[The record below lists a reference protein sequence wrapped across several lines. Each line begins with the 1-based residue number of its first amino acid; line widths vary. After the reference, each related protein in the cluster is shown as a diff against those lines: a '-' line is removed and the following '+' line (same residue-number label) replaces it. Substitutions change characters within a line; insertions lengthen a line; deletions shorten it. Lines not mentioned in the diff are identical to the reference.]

1 MPLVQMRE
9 PNYLGAGPTFG
20 PRGAKAVLKYN
31 GLLMND
37 RRRMD
42 RIVITEAGGLDDPD
56 VRDARDPNPDRDGET
71 PLDALYSGR
80 TITLKGYIQA
90 GNVDMMDK
98 LWSDLK
104 DAFDDLAESPLNFR
118 WYDWIDEFTDSGA
131 LGDYTYETGSG
142 LVIASDGSGLS
153 PTTTALKRM
162 YLSIG
167 PRFVYK
173 DLEMTAKVNQANYGS
188 QGFRFVMARNGAAQR
203 LVVGTDAGAWY
214 VRKVVGGV
222 STDLTSVGVAVPIP
236 PGVTA
241 PYWMRVRKEGNLITA
256 FMYYTESDD
265 SPPLPG
271 AGGYGT
277 FTYTLAGGDATMFGA
292 GVQGGVGF
300 EWAPGATTERIPIYD
315 VAALNPGDPYIN
327 ARKFGKIDS
336 PDNQPNINV
345 RRDFLIT
352 LRASDPRFVSRKKY
366 TTSVVP
372 TSFAL
377 TFDPG
382 GAGITF
388 PISGAGLIFG
398 SALPNAVINMG
409 RSPASPVIRFYGAM
423 TNPAFYH
430 PLSGRVIGVNG
441 VIADGDYL
449 EFDVARR
456 TVFDST
462 GIDRY
467 DMLTD
472 ETNWLELL
480 RGSNTLTYGADA
492 VSGGGKIVFYYRH
505 SSR

>member
-1 MPLVQMRE
+1 MPLVPMRE

-31 GLLMND
+31 GLLLND

-42 RIVITEAGGLDDPD
+42 RIVITEVGGIDDPD

-80 TITLKGYIQA
+80 TITLKGYVQA

-104 DAFDDLAESPLNFR
+104 DAFR
-118 WYDWIDEFTDSGA
+118 WYDWVDEFKDSGA

-142 LVIASDGSGLS
+142 LIVASDGSGLA
-153 PTTTALKRM
+153 PTTIALKRM
-162 YLSIG
+162 YLSVG

-173 DLEMTAKVNQANYGS
+173 DVEMTAKVD
-188 QGFRFVMARNGAAQR
+188 GAASGANGFWFVIARVNGSQR
-203 LVVGTDAGAWY
+203 LVVR
-214 VRKVVGGV
+214 VRNGSWEIKKVGGGV
-222 STDLTSVGVAVPIP
+222 ETTVESDGLNVVTSLPF
-236 PGVTA
+236 
-241 PYWMRVRKEGNLITA
+241 WMRVRKEGDVVTA
-256 FMYYTESDD
+256 WCDFQGPDV
-265 SPPLPG
+265 
-271 AGGYGT
+271 GYIPT
-277 FTYTLAGGDATMFGA
+277 FSYTLTGSDATMFGA
-292 GVQGGVGF
+292 GVSGSVGF
-300 EWAPGATTERIPIYD
+300 QWTPGATTERIPIYD

-327 ARKFGKIDS
+327 VRKYGKIDS

-377 TFDPG
+377 TFDAG
-382 GAGITF
+382 GAGLTF

-398 SALPNAVINMG
+398 SALPSAVVNLG

-423 TNPAFYH
+423 TNPALYH
-430 PLSGRVIGVNG
+430 PITGRVIAVNG

-456 TVFDST
+456 TVFDSA
-462 GIDRY
+462 GVDRY

-480 RGSNTLTYGADA
+480 KGSNTLTYGADA
-492 VSGGGKIVFYYRH
+492 VSGAGKIVFYFRH

>member
-1 MPLVQMRE
+1 MPLVPMRE

-31 GLLMND
+31 GLLLND

-42 RIVITEAGGLDDPD
+42 RIVITEVGGIDDPD

-80 TITLKGYIQA
+80 TITLKGYVQA

-104 DAFDDLAESPLNFR
+104 DAFDDLTESPLNFR
-118 WYDWIDEFTDSGA
+118 WYDWTDEFEDSGA

-142 LVIASDGSGLS
+142 LVIASDGSGLA
-153 PTTTALKRM
+153 PTTTSLKRM

-173 DLEMTAKVNQANYGS
+173 DLEMTSKVDGAASGAND
-188 QGFRFVMARNGAAQR
+188 FWFVMARNGAAQR
-203 LVVGTDAGAWY
+203 LIVRVGVGVWE
-214 VRKVVGGV
+214 VKKIVGGV
-222 STDLTSVGVAVPIP
+222 TTSLVTEGLAVPSS
-236 PGVTA
+236 T
-241 PYWMRVRKEGNLITA
+241 PYWMRVRKEGNVITA
-256 FMYYTESDD
+256 WRNLSLDD
-265 SPPLPG
+265 DDPGSP
-271 AGGYGT
+271 
-277 FTYTLAGGDATMFGA
+277 FTYTLTGGDATMFGA

-300 EWAPGATTERIPIYD
+300 EWSPGVTTERIPIYD

-327 ARKFGKIDS
+327 ARKYGKIDS

-377 TFDPG
+377 TFDAG
-382 GAGITF
+382 GAGLTF
-388 PISGAGLIFG
+388 PAGGAGLIFG
-398 SALPNAVINMG
+398 SALPSAVTNMG

-423 TNPAFYH
+423 TNPALYH
-430 PLSGRVIGVNG
+430 PITGRVIAVNG

-456 TVFDST
+456 TVVDST
-462 GIDRY
+462 GVDRY

-480 RGSNTLTYGADA
+480 KGSNTLTYGADA
-492 VSGGGKIVFYYRH
+492 ISGFGKIVFYYRH